1 MDLLVS
7 LQPPPAG
14 GFFLR
19 TCRWTAQG
27 GCGTTT
33 HMNATTSP
41 PAGPSFKRKVLQGVG
56 VVVALAVL
64 LPVVNPTA
72 IVPAG
77 SRGVMTTF
85 GKIDPQVFTEGLHF
99 RIPLVQTMHLMDV
112 RIQKG
117 EGSGEAASKD
127 LQSIRASVAVNYR
140 IRPEAAVEV
149 FRNFGQEIE
158 YRLVLPSVQEAVK
171 AATAMYTA
179 EELITHRPEV
189 RNKIRAHLNERIG
202 RHGIAVEE
210 FSITNFQFSKS
221 FDEAVEAKITAE
233 QQKLKADRDLQHIE
247 VEAQQKIAQ
256 AKAEAESLR
265 VQREQITPDLLKLR
279 EIENTKLAI
288 EKWDGRL
295 PQTSVGGGA
304 VPFLNLPAG
313 K

>member
-1 MDLLVS
+1 
-7 LQPPPAG
+7 
-14 GFFLR
+14 
-19 TCRWTAQG
+19 
-27 GCGTTT
+27 
-33 HMNATTSP
+33 MNATTSP
-41 PAGPSFKRKVLQGVG
+41 PAGPSLKRKVLQGVG
-56 VVVALAVL
+56 VVVGLAVL
-64 LPVVNPTA
+64 LPIVNPTA
-72 IVPAG
+72 IGPAG
-77 SRGVMTTF
+77 SRGVVATF
-85 GKIDPQVFTEGLHF
+85 GKIDPLVFTEGLHF

-158 YRLVLPSVQEAVK
+158 YRLVLPAVQEAVK

-233 QQKLKADRDLQHIE
+233 QQKLKADRDLQRIE

-256 AKAEAESLR
+256 AKAEAEALR

-295 PQTSVGGGA
+295 PQTSVGGGV
-304 VPFLNLPAG
+304 VPFLNLPTAG

>member
-1 MDLLVS
+1 MNTAATPSSSATPS
-7 LQPPPAG
+7 L
-14 GFFLR
+14 R
-19 TCRWTAQG
+19 
-27 GCGTTT
+27 
-33 HMNATTSP
+33 S
-41 PAGPSFKRKVLQGVG
+41 KVLKGVG
-56 VVVALAVL
+56 VVVGLAVL
-64 LPVVNPTA
+64 LPIVNPTA

-77 SRGVMTTF
+77 SRGVMTIF
-85 GKIDPQVFTEGLHF
+85 GKIDPLVFTEGLHF
-99 RIPLVQTMHLMDV
+99 RIPLVQTMHLIDV

-158 YRLVLPSVQEAVK
+158 YRLVLPAVQEAVK

-233 QQKLKADRDLQHIE
+233 QQKLKADRDLQRIE

-256 AKAEAESLR
+256 AKAEAEALR

-295 PQTSVGGGA
+295 PQTSVGGGV